1 MKSINYFF
9 ILLFILITL
18 CSGMFLKSEK
28 NITLTLQAPQNAGSA
43 ALNQSAE
50 IISARLK
57 QYGIKSFDVSISPDT
72 RQLKI
77 QLPESASVTEIENIL
92 TTRGALAFFATYTQE
107 DLKSIFS
114 SDNKLVAF
122 LGAMKD
128 ARPSDPRVG
137 CTDTEGRKKVEDYL
151 ASVPKLKECKLAW
164 QSDSKKPETCLFALK
179 TDANGNPLI
188 NRSDIESVKITDSM
202 DGAKIMIKLKSSA
215 AGVFAA
221 ATKANLD
228 RSIAIVI
235 DDKVYS
241 WPVVRSVI
249 EGGEIEVTGSF
260 TENEVK
266 YFPVIFNTG
275 QLPLELKLVK

>member
-9 ILLFILITL
+9 ISLFILITL
-18 CSGMFLKSEK
+18 CSWMFLKPEK
-28 NITLTLQAPQNAGSA
+28 NITLTLQAQKNAGSVT
-43 ALNQSAE
+43 LNQSAD

-57 QYGIKSFDVSISPDT
+57 LYGVKSFDVSVSSDT

-77 QLPESASVTEIENIL
+77 RLPEATGVEIENLL
-92 TTRGALAFFATYTQE
+92 TTRGELAFYATYTQE
-107 DLKSIFS
+107 DIKSMFS

-122 LGAMKD
+122 MGAMKD
-128 ARPSDPRVG
+128 ARPSDPRFG
-137 CTDTEGRKKVEDYL
+137 CTDAEGRKKAEDYL
-151 ASVPKLKECKLAW
+151 ASAPKLTELKLAW
-164 QSDSKKPETCLFALK
+164 ESDSKKPEACLFALK
-179 TDANGNPLI
+179 TDADGNPLI
-188 NRSDIESVKITDSM
+188 NRVDIESVKITDSD
-202 DGAKIMIKLKSSA
+202 DGAKIMIKLKSTA
-215 AGVFAA
+215 ASVFAA

-249 EGGEIEVTGSF
+249 AGGEIEVSGSF

-266 YFPVIFNTG
+266 YFPVIFNTSR
-275 QLPLELKLVK
+275 LPLELKLVK